1 VPEARPL
8 KGGWKLHGKNYREQK
23 GMFYNKKFAPG
34 APNPKVARFTT
45 GKSRSDYDYLFKLVS
60 DGRVQIRHNALEA
73 ARVAASKK
81 VALLGEENF
90 FLVVKTYPHLVLREN
105 KMIATAGADRLQEG
119 MRKAFGKP
127 IGLAARVGIGDAVLE
142 LSLKAENLEMGK
154 KAMWAAG
161 TKLPMKTHTEIVEI
175 QKPIIQ

>member
-1 VPEARPL
+1 M
-8 KGGWKLHGKNYREQK
+8 HGKNYREWK
-23 GMFYNKKFAPG
+23 GQFYSKKFAPG

-45 GKSRSDYDYLFKLVS
+45 GKSRPDYDYLFKLIS

-81 VALLGEENF
+81 VTLIGEENF
-90 FLVVKTYPHLVLREN
+90 FLKVVPYPHLVLREN

-127 IGLAARVGIGDAVLE
+127 IGLAARVDIGDKILE
-142 LSLKAENLEMGK
+142 LSLKAEHLEKGK
-154 KAMWAAG
+154 EAMKAAS
-161 TKLPMKTHTEIVEI
+161 TKLPMKTHVEIVKLEK
-175 QKPIIQ
+175 QVAPPPQAETS

>member
-1 VPEARPL
+1 M
-8 KGGWKLHGKNYREQK
+8 HGRNYREWK
-23 GMFYNKKFAPG
+23 GQFYSKKFAPG

-45 GKSRSDYDYLFKLVS
+45 GKSRPDYDVMLKLIS
-60 DGRVQIRHNALEA
+60 EGRVQIRHNSLEA

-90 FLVVKTYPHLVLREN
+90 YLKVVTFPHLVLREN

-127 IGLAARVGIGDAVLE
+127 IGLAARVEAGSVILE
-142 LSLKAENLEMGK
+142 MSVMAENLE
-154 KAMWAAG
+154 KAKEGMKAAS
-161 TKLPMKTHTEIVEI
+161 TKLPMKTHTEVVKLE
-175 QKPIIQ
+175 KPVTQ

>member
-1 VPEARPL
+1 M
-8 KGGWKLHGKNYREQK
+8 HGANYREIK

-45 GKSRSDYDYLFKLVS
+45 GKFRDDYDYVLKLIS

-90 FLVVKTYPHLVLREN
+90 YLRVVTYPHFVTREN

-127 IGLAARVGIGDAVLE
+127 IGLAARVGIGTLVIE
-142 LSLKAENLEMGK
+142 LSVKAENLDK
-154 KAMWAAG
+154 AKQAMWAAS
-161 TKLPMKTHTEIVEI
+161 TKLPMKTHVETV
-175 QKPIIQ
+175 KLEKAAAEPAPAS

>member
-1 VPEARPL
+1 MAYTS
-8 KGGWKLHGKNYREQK
+8 KQ
-23 GMFYNKKFAPG
+23 FAPG

-45 GKSRSDYDYLFKLVS
+45 GKSRPDYDYLFRLVS

-81 VALLGEENF
+81 VALVGEENF
-90 FLVVKTYPHLVLREN
+90 FLRVVTYPHVILREN

-127 IGLAARVGIGDAVLE
+127 IGLAARVGIGNVVLE
-142 LSLKAENLEMGK
+142 LSLKAEHLEKGK
-154 KAMWAAG
+154 EAMKAAS
-161 TKLPMKTHTEIVEI
+161 TKLPMKTHVEIVKLE
-175 QKPIIQ
+175 KPMAAPTPAEA